1 MVRKTMTSK
10 ARWQSISRK
19 MFLFLS
25 GVWRTLLLAAMWKTM
40 GSVSPNVSH
49 PFPPFRIVLNLKQ
62 RSAKKMKLFSS
73 NGLLYKDAED
83 LFRESSW
90 VQVMV
95 GQGLV
100 PKSFHAMANRI
111 SSEQLNNFLSDV
123 KKLIARATNDLP
135 QHQDFIEAHCKA
147 DLQ

>member
-1 MVRKTMTSK
+1 M
-10 ARWQSISRK
+10 
-19 MFLFLS
+19 
-25 GVWRTLLLAAMWKTM
+25 
-40 GSVSPNVSH
+40 SVPES
-49 PFPPFRIVLNLKQ
+49 LTE
-62 RSAKKMKLFSS
+62 KMKLFSS

-111 SSEQLNNFLSDV
+111 SSDQLTNFLSDV
-123 KKLIARATNDLP
+123 KKLIARATNDLQ